1 MLVYHLAS
9 SRARLVTGV
18 VGSMLFYAWGDPR
31 HVPLVLGLTLGTYGL
46 ARGIDHWRGR
56 RASPI
61 LLWTGILVNV
71 ALLIA
76 YKQLSASGYPLGL
89 SYLTFQAIA
98 YLIEVHRER
107 VPNDRSLLP
116 FSFYLL
122 LFPKIPAGPIARY
135 GQIRAQIASLRS
147 DPIDVAEGLRRFIRG
162 LAKKALLADTLGRLV
177 DPIFLLPSPIIP
189 TAWAWLVLV
198 SYALQVYFD
207 FSGYSDMAIG
217 LGRML
222 GVTLPENFNFPYM
235 SRSVADFW
243 RRWHISLS
251 SWFRDFVF
259 YPLERRR
266 LKWIG
271 QPLNFLI
278 VFLLV
283 GLWHGQTRN
292 FAIWGL
298 IHGLALAFESTAI
311 GRKSVELAAPIGRI
325 YAVSVILVGWVFF
338 RSPTP
343 DFAFDFLR
351 RLAGDL
357 GGLKPLPF
365 QMTSPLP
372 IIEPTIV
379 MALLAGLVL
388 SLPVGKWL
396 QSLLREPPGDQPAV
410 RAALRLAYDVGM
422 LALLL
427 ASIAATAS
435 SAFAPGIYARF

>member
-1 MLVYHLAS
+1 M
-9 SRARLVTGV
+9 T
-18 VGSMLFYAWGDPR
+18 
-31 HVPLVLGLTLGTYGL
+31 
-46 ARGIDHWRGR
+46 ARGCH
-56 RASPI
+56 
-61 LLWTGILVNV
+61 
-71 ALLIA
+71 
-76 YKQLSASGYPLGL
+76 
-89 SYLTFQAIA
+89 
-98 YLIEVHRER
+98 
-107 VPNDRSLLP
+107 
-116 FSFYLL
+116 
-122 LFPKIPAGPIARY
+122 
-135 GQIRAQIASLRS
+135 
-147 DPIDVAEGLRRFIRG
+147 
-162 LAKKALLADTLGRLV
+162 DTLGRLV

-325 YAVSVILVGWVFF
+325 YALSVILVGWVFF